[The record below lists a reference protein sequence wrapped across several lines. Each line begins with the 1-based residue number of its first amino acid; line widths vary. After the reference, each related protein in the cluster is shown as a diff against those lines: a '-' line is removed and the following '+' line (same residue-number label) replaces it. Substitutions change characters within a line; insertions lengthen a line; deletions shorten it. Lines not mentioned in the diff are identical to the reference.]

1 MLVTDLLTTDRIYL
15 DVNVRSKKKLLE
27 YLSEVL
33 ARGEGDQQ
41 VRSIF
46 DSLCARERLGSTA
59 LGEGVAIPHG
69 RVSEGDTVECAF
81 VRLKRPMEFDAPD
94 DQPVDLLFTLSIP
107 DDYTDEH
114 LKLLAQIA
122 EFFGDAGLR
131 SRLRE
136 AENPANVQQLL
147 ANHTG

>member
-15 DVNVRSKKKLLE
+15 DVNVRSRKKLLE
-27 YLSEVL
+27 YLSEIL
-33 ARGEGDQQ
+33 ARGEGDQR

-59 LGEGVAIPHG
+59 LGEGVALPHG
-69 RVSEGDTVECAF
+69 RISEGDTVECAF
-81 VRLKRPMEFDAPD
+81 VRLKRPLDFDAPD
-94 DQPVDLLFTLSIP
+94 QEPVDLLFTLSIP

-122 EFFGDAGLR
+122 EFFGDAELRGKLR
-131 SRLRE
+131 S
-136 AENPANVQQLL
+136 ADTPASVQQLL
-147 ANHTG
+147 ADHSD